1 MLNKFY
7 GNLSIQE
14 YRKLLTNERLLLVID
29 KPLTRILPELY
40 DDNSIFLNSGVMSSG
55 TYNIRRKVTVQSKK
69 DIVEETF
76 SGK

>member
-1 MLNKFY
+1 
-7 GNLSIQE
+7 
-14 YRKLLTNERLLLVID
+14 
-29 KPLTRILPELY
+29 LTRILPELY

>member
-1 MLNKFY
+1 M
-7 GNLSIQE
+7 
-14 YRKLLTNERLLLVID
+14 LLVID

-40 DDNSIFLNSGVMSSG
+40 DDNNICLNSGVMSSG
-55 TYNIRRKVTVQSKK
+55 TYNIRRKVIAQSKK